1 MWQIIIIWR
10 VYKMLLGY
18 DYQKSNKGLRFKN
31 VIFDL
36 NTSEEVKEN
45 HINKIYSVQ
54 KISKMNDVQCN

>member
-18 DYQKSNKGLRFKN
+18 DYLKSNKGLRFKN